1 MERAV
6 VRKLPDGSVRRV
18 QPFHVSLEGLE
29 TAIICRDQEDY
40 DAVEKQLVTCARRKN
55 VLIVIH
61 AVVSN
66 HAHAAILAVDLDC
79 ANAYAQ
85 DVKKMIGM
93 WVRRKY
99 GDAKLMKDV
108 DASAVGLDSNQHVR
122 NALAYI
128 PRNALDNGCN
138 VNEYPWTGYRAMF
151 RRGDAGVEGARR
163 VASLTKREKAA
174 LMHTC
179 DNLADVPWLLD
190 SEGHLIPS
198 SFCDTAYLEQV
209 FHGDQAFFIRTIGS
223 LNSPEM
229 RYALIEQPRIRLPDS
244 EFHKVV
250 NDMCQ
255 RWYRQDIAVI
265 PMDKK
270 IRLLTYVRRTM
281 RTTLPQLA
289 RIFGLPREQVAE
301 ILRQLRR

>member
-1 MERAV
+1 MERTV

-29 TAIICRDQEDY
+29 KAIICRDREDY
-40 DAVEKQLVTCARRKN
+40 DAVEKQLVICAKRKN
-55 VLIVIH
+55 VLIIIH
-61 AVVSN
+61 TVVSN
-66 HAHAAILAVDLDC
+66 HAHVAILALDLER
-79 ANAYAQ
+79 ANEYAQ
-85 DVKKMIGM
+85 EVKRMIGM

-99 GDAKLMKDV
+99 GDAKLMKKV

-128 PRNALDNGCN
+128 PRNTLDNGCN

-151 RRGDAGVEGARR
+151 RRVDASVEVGRR
-163 VASLTKREKAA
+163 IASLTKREKAA
-174 LMHTC
+174 IMHTC
-179 DNLADVPWLLD
+179 DDLADVPWLLD
-190 SEGHLIPS
+190 SDGHLIPS

-209 FHGDQAFFIRTIGS
+209 FNGDQAFFIRTIGS

-229 RYALIEQPRIRLPDS
+229 RYTLIEQPRTRLPDS

-250 NDMCQ
+250 NDMCL
-255 RWYRQDIAVI
+255 RWYRQDIAEI

-289 RIFGLPREQVAE
+289 RIFGMSRDQVAE
-301 ILRQLRR
+301 TIGQL

>member
-1 MERAV
+1 
-6 VRKLPDGSVRRV
+6 
-18 QPFHVSLEGLE
+18 
-29 TAIICRDQEDY
+29 
-40 DAVEKQLVTCARRKN
+40 
-55 VLIVIH
+55 
-61 AVVSN
+61 
-66 HAHAAILAVDLDC
+66 
-79 ANAYAQ
+79 
-85 DVKKMIGM
+85 MIGM

-99 GDAKLMKDV
+99 GDAKLMKKV

-128 PRNALDNGCN
+128 PRNTLDNGCN

-151 RRGDAGVEGARR
+151 RRADASVEVGRR
-163 VASLTKREKAA
+163 VATLTKREKAA
-174 LMHTC
+174 IMHTC
-179 DNLADVPWLLD
+179 DDLADVPWLLD
-190 SEGHLIPS
+190 SDGHLIPS

-209 FHGDQAFFIRTIGS
+209 FNGDQAFFIRTIGS

-229 RYALIEQPRIRLPDS
+229 RYTLIEQPRIRLPDS

-250 NDMCQ
+250 NDMCL
-255 RWYRQDIAVI
+255 RWYRQDIAEI

-289 RIFGLPREQVAE
+289 RIFGMSRDQVAE
-301 ILRQLRR
+301 TIGQL